1 MKHLCS
7 FFILMSLM
15 SVFSHPFEV
24 ERQEWIIQ
32 HMRGDIPSEE
42 FDIGVIVDIPV
53 SGSPFLVD
61 SVVRLLNESL
71 YYYFEGSN
79 DLRFSPEALYCS
91 DGKRL
96 LQRYQEAYK
105 PYIEDTCEFHG
116 GCPDFFV
123 YLSVTMKEQT
133 ESFVTYEVSN
143 YFIGEGD
150 FEYLEWVIFD
160 KSDGHRLAK
169 IIDDVKVPEL
179 LKITFGTDYDVW
191 EDAEY
196 RLSKDDEVAWRCSF
210 GLTSDSLQCQYLYAP
225 GIVETFS
232 LGLEAVKPY
241 LTKEAAELCRL
252 LRE

>member
-15 SVFSHPFEV
+15 SVLSHPFEV
-24 ERQEWIIQ
+24 ERQEWVIQ

-42 FDIGVIVDIPV
+42 FDIGVTVDIPI
-53 SGSPFLVD
+53 SGSPFLAD
-61 SVVRLLNESL
+61 SVVRLLNETL
-71 YYYFEGSN
+71 YYFFEGSI
-79 DLRFSPEALYCS
+79 DPRFAPEALYCP

-150 FEYLEWVIFD
+150 FEYLEWVTFD
-160 KSDGHRLAK
+160 KNDGHRLAK
-169 IIDDVKVPEL
+169 VVNDEDVIKF
-179 LKITFGTDYDVW
+179 LKKTSGTDYDVW
-191 EDAEY
+191 EDVEY
-196 RLSKDDEVAWRCSF
+196 RLLDGEKVAWRCSF
-210 GLTSDSLQCQYLYAP
+210 GFTSDSLHCQYLYAP

-232 LGLEAVKPY
+232 FGLESVKPY
-241 LTKEAAELCRL
+241 LTKEAAELL
-252 LRE
+252 LTNE

>member
-1 MKHLCS
+1 MKHLLSC
-7 FFILMSLM
+7 FFIL
-15 SVFSHPFEV
+15 SVLTFLVRPLEV
-24 ERQEWIIQ
+24 ERQEWVIQ

-42 FDIGVIVDIPV
+42 FDIGVTLDIPV

-71 YYYFEGSN
+71 YRFFESSN
-79 DLRFSPEALYCS
+79 DPRFAPEALYCS

-96 LQRYQEAYK
+96 LQRYQEAYR

-123 YLSVTMKEQT
+123 YLSVTMTEQT

-150 FEYLEWVIFD
+150 FEYLEWVAFD
-160 KSDGHRLAK
+160 KSDGHRLLQ
-169 IIDDVKVPEL
+169 IVNDEDVPEL
-179 LKITFGTDYDVW
+179 LKNTSVW

-196 RLSKDDEVAWRCSF
+196 RLSKDEEVAWRCSF
-210 GLTSDSLQCQYLYAP
+210 GLTSDSLRCQYLYAP

-241 LTKEAAELCRL
+241 LTKEAAELFRK
-252 LRE
+252 